1 MCSGLYNHHLKHLK
15 KNKKQPE
22 TPKQDGKWQ
31 KVQWSKEREIDLI
44 SKKSVEKKGN
54 VNKLIA
60 TLLHVKVIKTLQ
72 RLRYQRSVT
81 THFNGL
87 VGNNRYQRSFWPAE
101 WSIKYIC
108 DLSST
113 LLLKFHLNAQFHF
126 FGWLHNSTKL
136 Y

>member
-22 TPKQDGKWQ
+22 TPKQNGKWQ

-60 TLLHVKVIKTLQ
+60 TLLHVKVIKTLR

-87 VGNNRYQRSFWPAE
+87 VGNNRYQRSF
-101 WSIKYIC
+101 
-108 DLSST
+108 
-113 LLLKFHLNAQFHF
+113 
-126 FGWLHNSTKL
+126 
-136 Y
+136 